1 MGDYN
6 RSRRRNFLKGKPLKW
21 LLTFLL
27 FLSAA
32 STSDASIDDWST
44 KDQRLYTSFVTLQAM
59 DVLQTFALIEC
70 QERSPY
76 CPYYETNRLVGSHP
90 KKGEVVLV
98 KLATNFLIYKMLDKK
113 MNETERRFTL
123 GALNAVSIYPVIQNE
138 QVGLGFYV
146 PIVPYKAFKK

>member
-1 MGDYN
+1 M
-6 RSRRRNFLKGKPLKW
+6 KW

-32 STSDASIDDWST
+32 NTSDAAIDDWST
-44 KDQRLYTSFVTLQAM
+44 KDQRLYKSFVTLQTV

-76 CPYYETNRLVGSHP
+76 CPYRETNFLVGSHP
-90 KKGEVVLV
+90 KKGEIVAV
-98 KLATNFLIYKMLDKK
+98 KLAMNYLIYRMLDNK
-113 MNETERRFTL
+113 MNERERRFTL
-123 GALNAVSIYPVIQNE
+123 RALHVVSIYPIIQNE